1 MKAKMSAFLETSKP
15 ILKKLVNILKHDFK
29 YVSILGTDT
38 FGTSYR
44 VSRNGTDIND
54 SMWNE
59 RGFVVRVHNGVNYSE
74 FSFNQLTE
82 ETLNSLVLKI
92 NTTLTSQKNILKNTL
107 PVNEYPLLKE
117 EAIKRSYIGEVKIHP
132 LEVNAKEKL
141 NKMHLMLE
149 KALKSSTELVDFR
162 ISYNEIEIS
171 KLFISSEK
179 ELEQAYI
186 ISEGYLVPIVR
197 RGEKTKI
204 NFKGHSGLK
213 AVELLDEMETS
224 IDTVIKDA
232 IELLDTEPIIPGE
245 YDIICSPEITGLI
258 VHEAFGHGVEMDM
271 FLKNRAKAV
280 EYLGKP
286 VASPLITMH
295 DGGIAAKDVSSYL
308 FDDEGTLATDTVII
322 KDGILQTGMSDLLS
336 AMKLGTIPTGNGK
349 RQSFERK
356 AYARMTNTFFTS
368 GESTL
373 EDMISSV
380 SHGYLLEGM
389 DSGMEDPK
397 NWGIQCMLTKG
408 REIKDGKFTG
418 NIVSPVILTGYVPDL
433 LGSISMVSN
442 DFELFGCGACGKGYK
457 EYIKVSDGGPYI
469 KAKARLG

>member
-92 NTTLTSQKNILKNTL
+92 NTTLTSQKNILKSTL

-132 LEVNAKEKL
+132 SQVNAKEKL